1 MSKKKNLK
9 VKPTEKKLIF
19 HFKALCFKSEKN
31 KYIYQPNLQKWFEK
45 MHFFLF
51 YKYTTF
57 RTKKMQKNAKKYEC
71 EKCNFVCISKSN
83 YTKHTL
89 TAKHQNRTNRTEKMQ
104 KSPPQHMCRICNKY
118 FGARNSLWYHKQK
131 CIVISYDDAT
141 KVETNNIT
149 TDSIMLLMSQNQDFK
164 QMFAEQNQIMID
176 QQNENKKL
184 QAQLVEA
191 ASDTKTITNITN
203 NTQNNNQKFNLNL
216 FLNTTCKDAMNM
228 SDFIENLQVNFKDIE
243 NIGKNGYISGMTNM
257 ILSRIKDLDIT
268 KRPLHC
274 TDLKRETMYIKDND
288 EWSKDSSDN
297 AKLRD
302 MISIVAKQNYNT
314 VPIWRKEHPDCNV
327 SDHPSYNL
335 CMDMMKNIIGDVGL
349 YKARLDSKVIKNISR
364 HIIVK

>member
-1 MSKKKNLK
+1 
-9 VKPTEKKLIF
+9 
-19 HFKALCFKSEKN
+19 
-31 KYIYQPNLQKWFEK
+31 
-45 MHFFLF
+45 
-51 YKYTTF
+51 
-57 RTKKMQKNAKKYEC
+57 MQKNAKKYEC
-71 EKCNFVCISKSN
+71 KDCNFICISKSN
-83 YTKHTL
+83 YTKHET
-89 TAKHQNRTNRTEKMQ
+89 TAKHQNRTNRTQKMQ
-104 KSPPQHMCRICNKY
+104 KSPSLYICSYCDKE
-118 FGARNSLWYHKQK
+118 FKARNSLWYHKQK
-131 CIVISYDDAT
+131 CLLQSDYNANKIEDDD
-141 KVETNNIT
+141 IT

-164 QMFAEQNQIMID
+164 QMLIDQNKIMIE

-184 QAQLVEA
+184 QAQLLEA
-191 ASDTKTITNITN
+191 ANDTKNITNITN

-228 SDFIENLQVNFKDIE
+228 SDFIENIQVDFKDIE

-288 EWSKDSSDN
+288 EWSKDSADN
-297 AKLRD
+297 TKLRD

-335 CMDMMKNIIGDVGL
+335 CIDMMRNIIGDVGSD
-349 YKARLDSKVIKNISR
+349 KARLDSKVIKNLSR
-364 HIIVK
+364 HIIIK